1 MATISS
7 NGDWP
12 ARSSSCLAW
21 ALSLKP
27 RLRPRSAPSSVRK
40 AWQKQE
46 KRLAGMLGGTRNAG
60 SGNGW
65 VRKNDVRNRDYL
77 VEAKWTEH
85 RSYRLR
91 VEDLLSLAHHADVE
105 G

>member
-1 MATISS
+1 
-7 NGDWP
+7 
-12 ARSSSCLAW
+12 
-21 ALSLKP
+21 
-27 RLRPRSAPSSVRK
+27 
-40 AWQKQE
+40 
-46 KRLAGMLGGTRNAG
+46 MLGGTRNAG

-105 G
+105 GRTPAFCIEIDGHNYVVLREQDWER